1 MLTDNV
7 INVLQKMLKKQ
18 FPDANGLQDP
28 WLGQLLGYQIYQNT
42 PFVQV
47 IIHNGRYHW
56 LALST
61 YGCKQGD
68 IFVLDSKFNYSLS
81 MQTKKQICTL
91 LHCPLK
97 TIQVTILPVQ
107 QQIGGVD
114 CGLFAIV
121 FLQFILSCKQNPM
134 GVSFEQSS
142 MRNHFLKCLKNNRL
156 EMFPQTEHFKKTCK
170 EKVIKLELYC
180 TCRQIWVES
189 NNRVFDK

>member
-28 WLGQLLGYQIYQNT
+28 LLDQLLRYHIYQNT

-47 IIHNGRYHW
+47 IHNGRYHW

-61 YGCKQGD
+61 YGCKQGE

-81 MQTKKQICTL
+81 KQTKKQICAL

-97 TIQVTILPVQ
+97 TIQVTNLPVQ
-107 QQIGGVD
+107 QQTGGDD

-121 FLQFILSCKQNPM
+121 YL
-134 GVSFEQSS
+134 
-142 MRNHFLKCLKNNRL
+142 
-156 EMFPQTEHFKKTCK
+156 
-170 EKVIKLELYC
+170 
-180 TCRQIWVES
+180 
-189 NNRVFDK
+189 